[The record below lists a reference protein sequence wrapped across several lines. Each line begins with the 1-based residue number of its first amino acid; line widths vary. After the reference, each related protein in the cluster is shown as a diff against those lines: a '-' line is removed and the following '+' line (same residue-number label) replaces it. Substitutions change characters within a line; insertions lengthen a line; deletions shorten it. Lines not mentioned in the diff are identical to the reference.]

1 MDVTRSAIRLGA
13 KTVTVVYRRRQVD
26 MTALPEEVR
35 SAVAEGAQ
43 IMELHAPVRIDTDS
57 DDKVTALVAQPKL
70 IGLIGKD
77 GRPKP
82 SRSEKQEVSIPCDVV
97 IVAIGQGLKPII
109 LKSGRCDQAR
119 CHCCRAG
126 VQLRTLRVYLREATV

>member
-97 IVAIGQGLKPII
+97 IVAIGQGDWKPII
-109 LKSGRCDQAR
+109 LKSGNCDQAR
-119 CHCCRAG
+119 CHCCRE
-126 VQLRTLRVYLREATV
+126 LECS

>member
-1 MDVTRSAIRLGA
+1 
-13 KTVTVVYRRRQVD
+13 

-77 GRPKP
+77 GRP
-82 SRSEKQEVSIPCDVV
+82 ETVQE
-97 IVAIGQGLKPII
+97 
-109 LKSGRCDQAR
+109 
-119 CHCCRAG
+119 
-126 VQLRTLRVYLREATV
+126 